1 MWLFMLIHEKNWL
14 FPQNGKLGYA
24 SLKLMCSPG
33 SSFCTILIEKRLGML
48 SNSPDQ
54 IAFAHRSFYFKA
66 QRSQIINGSQI
77 GLRTSNLDRR
87 EKNSSH

>member
-1 MWLFMLIHEKNWL
+1 
-14 FPQNGKLGYA
+14 
-24 SLKLMCSPG
+24 
-33 SSFCTILIEKRLGML
+33 ML